1 MKPGY
6 GPSTQFTANGSQG
19 MDGVIPRGGFV
30 RSVRFSASDL
40 SYPSATIE
48 DMFDGSLPEI
58 GDLRALGDAELVTA
72 AGGWARVES
81 AAAARKLAVMAE
93 VFRRRTGLD
102 DATDR
107 KNWFVDPEASA
118 VSELAAAQNITE
130 KLAMFQTHRAV
141 MLRDRLPKVAAL
153 FERGLIS
160 DLLVRSIVART
171 LLITDPDLM
180 AAVDAALADQI
191 TKWGPKSERKTTA
204 AIDALVEVHDPGA
217 LRHTKDAP
225 QERGTEFGCIG
236 DAAGFMTVWA
246 CMYAPDGAALE
257 QRVNDMAHSVCAED
271 PRTMDERRNDA
282 LAAIATGTNLRCE
295 CDNPDCPGARDG
307 RPAKD
312 VVIHVVTDQGT
323 LDHARAAANETPEP
337 QPLPA
342 PQQSACPASAFV
354 LGGGI
359 LGAAVLGAF
368 LDRARIRPIAH
379 PGDAPPEHQH
389 RPSAALQD
397 FVRSRDLTCRF
408 PNCDRPA
415 HHCDIDHTVP
425 YLAGPTCASNLKC
438 LCRKHHLLKTFWIG
452 ETGWR
457 DEQLADG
464 TVIWTAPTGHT
475 YTTHPGSAPLFP
487 TLCTPTAEA
496 PLQPLQ
502 QSPEPLKDRGL
513 AMPKRRRTR
522 AQNRARYIE
531 AQRRLNDDLVA
542 ERNRPPP
549 F

>member
-1 MKPGY
+1 
-6 GPSTQFTANGSQG
+6 
-19 MDGVIPRGGFV
+19 
-30 RSVRFSASDL
+30 
-40 SYPSATIE
+40 
-48 DMFDGSLPEI
+48 
-58 GDLRALGDAELVTA
+58 
-72 AGGWARVES
+72 
-81 AAAARKLAVMAE
+81 
-93 VFRRRTGLD
+93 
-102 DATDR
+102 
-107 KNWFVDPEASA
+107 
-118 VSELAAAQNITE
+118 
-130 KLAMFQTHRAV
+130 MFQTHRAV

-191 TKWGPKSERKTTA
+191 TTWGPKSERKTTA
-204 AIDALVEVHDPGA
+204 AIDALVEAHDPGA
-217 LRHTKDAP
+217 LRHIKDAP
-225 QERGTEFGCIG
+225 QERGTEFGFIG

-246 CMYAPDGAALE
+246 RMYSPDGVALE
-257 QRVNDMAHSVCAED
+257 QRVHDMAHSVCAED

-282 LAAIATGTNLRCE
+282 LATIATGTSLRCE

-312 VVIHVVTDQGT
+312 VVIHVVTEQAT
-323 LDHARAAANETPEP
+323 LDHARAAANAPGP
-337 QPLPA
+337 QPEAAEPEDAVGSAPQPPPA
-342 PQQSACPASAFV
+342 PRPACPASAFV
-354 LGGGI
+354 LGGGM

-368 LDRARIRPIAH
+368 LDRARIRPITH
-379 PGDAPPEHQH
+379 PGDAPPEPQH

-397 FVRSRDLTCRF
+397 FIRSRDLTCRF

-415 HHCDIDHTVP
+415 HRCDIDHTVP
-425 YLAGPTCASNLKC
+425 YPAGPTCASNLKC

-464 TVIWTAPTGHT
+464 TVVWTSPTGQT
-475 YTTHPGSAPLFP
+475 YATHPGSTLLFP

-496 PLQPLQ
+496 PLQ
-502 QSPEPLKDRGL
+502 QSPEPTKDRGL